1 MKFLEEDISI
11 FEKIDLM
18 IKEIQDK
25 EKHEEFFILK
35 KTQGHRTDE
44 EKELDQK
51 IVKTLYSKETLC
63 TDIFEKK
70 GDQYVLNEGVR
81 DKLIKISNAFVG
93 FIGVD
98 IFIYDVV
105 LTGSLAN
112 YNWSE
117 YSDIDVHILVDLDEI
132 IDDKK
137 NSKII
142 EQIMIEFFKSKKDVW
157 NENHDIKI
165 KGYEVELYVQDIDEK
180 HISAGVYSILNNK
193 WIIEPKR
200 GKDSIDDNKIIS
212 KSEEYASIID
222 NLVEKSANDEDIM
235 PEIDDVRKKLKRF
248 RQSGLEEGGEYSY
261 ENLTFKLLRRNG
273 YIEKL
278 FNLRKH
284 VMDKKLSVQQ

>member
-1 MKFLEEDISI
+1 MENTNIKKSLVDELSED
-11 FEKIDLM
+11 
-18 IKEIQDK
+18 
-25 EKHEEFFILK
+25 
-35 KTQGHRTDE
+35 
-44 EKELDQK
+44 KELDQK

-63 TDIFEKK
+63 EDIFEKR
-70 GDQYVLNEGVR
+70 GNQYILNEGIR
-81 DKLIKISNAFVG
+81 DKLIKIADAFIG
-93 FIGVD
+93 FIGIN

-117 YSDIDVHILVDLDEI
+117 YSDIDLHILVNLDEI
-132 IDDKK
+132 INDDKH
-137 NSKII
+137 SKII
-142 EQIMIEFFKSKKDVW
+142 EQIMTEFFKSKKDEW

-165 KGYEVELYVQDIDEK
+165 KGYEVEVYVQDIDEK

-193 WIIEPKR
+193 WINEPKK
-200 GKDSIDDNKIIS
+200 GKDSIDDAKIIS
-212 KSEEYASIID
+212 KSEEYASAID
-222 NLVEKSANDEDIM
+222 NVIEKSENGEDVTS
-235 PEIDDVRKKLKRF
+235 EIDDLRKKLKRF

-273 YIEKL
+273 YIGKL